1 MSDKND
7 KQNAQDIDPE
17 ATVTFQRSSLTAP
30 PVDEDA
36 TVAIQRSSLTEA
48 PAADEDATVMMQPI
62 KASPESAGPPASESP
77 VAVDEDATV
86 MMAPIRSEDEPKSP
100 TPAGAAPQA
109 PAARSEPEFDPDA
122 TNIAPIVPPPPP
134 PPPAPAAP
142 AVNLPWNA
150 IAGGVVVLL
159 VVLYFVFSGDKASPP
174 PAPKAEVATSPAPSP
189 ATPAAP
195 AAEAAPAA
203 APAAPASTAAA
214 PAVAKSEAP
223 APVAPAAPA
232 PGKTEKPAASGSV
245 KSLLAAEIKR
255 GQVALTE
262 DGGVTTISLR
272 DPHQFEAGGVDPQAR
287 LRPILQAVAAA
298 LDKAPGAIVVT
309 GHADT
314 SPSTDTRYPTNK
326 ELSAARAE
334 SAAKI
339 MAAKLRDPGRVKSEG
354 ASDAQPLVPNDSA
367 ANRARNRR
375 IVIVLKPAA

>member
-1 MSDKND
+1 MSDKKD
-7 KQNAQDIDPE
+7 KPNAQDIDPE

-48 PAADEDATVMMQPI
+48 PAVDEDATVMMRPI
-62 KASPESAGPPASESP
+62 KASPESATAPAPESP
-77 VAVDEDATV
+77 AVVDEDATV
-86 MMAPIRSEDEPKSP
+86 MMAPIRSEDEPKSS
-100 TPAGAAPQA
+100 TPAAAA
-109 PAARSEPEFDPDA
+109 SSEPEFDPDA
-122 TNIAPIVPPPPP
+122 TNIAPIVPPP

-174 PAPKAEVATSPAPSP
+174 PAPKAEVAASPAP
-189 ATPAAP
+189 ATAPAAP

-203 APAAPASTAAA
+203 APA
-214 PAVAKSEAP
+214 VAKSEAP
-223 APVAPAAPA
+223 ASSAPAAPA
-232 PGKTEKPAASGSV
+232 APAVPAVPAVPAPGKTDKPAASGSV
-245 KSLLAAEIKR
+245 KTLLTAQIKR
-255 GQVALTE
+255 GQVAVTE
-262 DGGVTTISLR
+262 DGGVATITLR

-287 LRPILQAVAAA
+287 LRPILQGVAAA
-298 LDKAPGAIVVT
+298 LDKAQGAIVVT

-314 SPSTDTRYPTNK
+314 SPSTDSRYPTNK

-354 ASDAQPLVPNDSA
+354 ASDTQPLVPNDSA

>member
-7 KQNAQDIDPE
+7 KPNAQDIDPE

-36 TVAIQRSSLTEA
+36 TVAIQRSSLTAA

-62 KASPESAGPPASESP
+62 KASPESATSPASESP

-86 MMAPIRSEDEPKSP
+86 MMAPIRSEDVAAATPSP
-100 TPAGAAPQA
+100 AAAPA
-109 PAARSEPEFDPDA
+109 PARSSESEFDPDA
-122 TNIAPIVPPPPP
+122 TNIAPIVAPPS
-134 PPPAPAAP
+134 PPPAPPAP
-142 AVNLPWNA
+142 APQLPWNA

-174 PAPKAEVATSPAPSP
+174 PKTEVA
-189 ATPAAP
+189 

-203 APAAPASTAAA
+203 APAGPAA
-214 PAVAKSEAP
+214 PAIAKSEAP
-223 APVAPAAPA
+223 APADPVVQA
-232 PGKTEKPAASGSV
+232 PGKAEKPAASGNV
-245 KSLLAAEIKR
+245 KSLLAGEIKR
-255 GQVALTE
+255 GQVSVSEEA
-262 DGGVTTISLR
+262 GVTTIALSDR
-272 DPHQFEAGGVDPQAR
+272 HQFDAGGVDPEAR
-287 LRPILQAVAAA
+287 LRAILQGVAAA
-298 LDKAPGAIVVT
+298 LDKVPGAIVVT

-334 SAAKI
+334 SAAKV
-339 MAAKLRDPGRVKSEG
+339 MAAKLRDPSRVKSEG

-375 IVIVLKPAA
+375 VVIVLKPAA